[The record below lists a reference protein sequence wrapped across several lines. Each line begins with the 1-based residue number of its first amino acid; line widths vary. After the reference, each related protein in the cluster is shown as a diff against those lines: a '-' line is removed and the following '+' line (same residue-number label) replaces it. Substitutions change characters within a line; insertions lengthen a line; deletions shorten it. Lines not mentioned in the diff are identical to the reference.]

1 MLNIVEIGVEVRKK
15 YGTIDLYVFQGK
27 FQEADDFVAYKN
39 NCDEGAK
46 NYMSNNSITPS
57 SFFNPETQVADL
69 GLIACPG
76 AEEFTNLIDRHLVS
90 WAEEAGFKRD
100 TFIIPCDCPRFQSG
114 DAKGLVKESARGD
127 DIFFVVDPGNYSLT
141 YNLFGHENHMSP
153 DDHFA
158 NLKRLIQAVA
168 GRAHRMSVIMPSL
181 YGGRQHRRIARESLD
196 CAVALQELQNMGIKN
211 IITFDAHDPRLMNAV
226 PLMSFDNVMPTYQVL
241 KTLLRH
247 MPELNFDKEHFIVI
261 SPDEG
266 AMSRNMYFSS
276 VLGCNLGMFYKR
288 RDYSRVVDGRNP
300 IVAHEYLGE
309 SVEGKTV
316 FIADDIIAS
325 GESMLEVARELRS
338 RGAKYIIADATFPL
352 FTSGLAKF
360 DAAVKEGVL
369 TAVLGTNLTYRK
381 PELLEREWYFDVDC
395 SKYTAYFV
403 AAINHDMSVSA
414 ICDPLKKI
422 EALLGGRR

>member
-1 MLNIVEIGVEVRKK
+1 MSKNSVTPAHFFRPER
-15 YGTIDLYVFQGK
+15 
-27 FQEADDFVAYKN
+27 QEAYLA
-39 NCDEGAK
+39 
-46 NYMSNNSITPS
+46 
-57 SFFNPETQVADL
+57 
-69 GLIACPG
+69 LIACPG
-76 AEEFTNLIDRHLVS
+76 AEELTQLVDQHLVNWGKEVGINKDS
-90 WAEEAGFKRD
+90 
-100 TFIIPCDCPRFQSG
+100 FIVPCDCPRFQSG
-114 DAKGLVKESARGD
+114 DAKGLVKDSVRGHD
-127 DIFFVVDPGNYSLT
+127 VFIVVDPGNYSLT
-141 YNLFGHENHMSP
+141 YNLFGYENHMSP

-168 GRAHRMSVIMPSL
+168 GRAHRVSVIMPSL
-181 YGGRQHRRIARESLD
+181 YGGRQHRRISRESLD
-196 CAVALQELQNMGIKN
+196 CAVALQELQAMGVAN

-241 KTLLRH
+241 KTLLNH
-247 MPELNFDKEHFIVI
+247 MPELDFDKDHFMVI

-266 AMSRNMYFSS
+266 AMSRNMYYSS

-288 RDYSRVVDGRNP
+288 RDYSRVVNGRNP

-325 GESMLEVARELRS
+325 GESMLEVGRELKK
-338 RGAKYIIADATFPL
+338 RGAKHIICNATFPL

-360 DAAVKEGVL
+360 DQAVEEGVL

-381 PELLEREWYFDVDC
+381 PELLERSWYFDVDC

-403 AAINHDMSVSA
+403 AAINHDMSVSS
-414 ICDPLKKI
+414 ICDPIKKI
-422 EALLGGRR
+422 EDLLEARK

>member
-1 MLNIVEIGVEVRKK
+1 
-15 YGTIDLYVFQGK
+15 
-27 FQEADDFVAYKN
+27 
-39 NCDEGAK
+39 
-46 NYMSNNSITPS
+46 MSSNTVTPS
-57 SFFNPETQVADL
+57 EFFNPETQVANL

-76 AEEFTNLIDRHLVS
+76 AEELTNLIDGHLRE
-90 WAEEAGFKRD
+90 WAKEVGIEKE
-100 TFIIPCDCPRFQSG
+100 TFIIDCACPRFQSG
-114 DAKGLVKESARGD
+114 DAKGLVKESVRGD

-141 YNLFGHENHMSP
+141 YNLFGVENHMSP

-168 GRAHRMSVIMPSL
+168 GRAHRMTVIMPSL
-181 YGGRQHRRIARESLD
+181 YGGRQHRRMVRESLD
-196 CAVALQELQNMGIKN
+196 CAVALQELQSMGVEN

-241 KTLLRH
+241 KTLLAH
-247 MPELNFDKEHFIVI
+247 MPELSFHKDDFMVI

-266 AMSRNMYFSS
+266 AINRNMYFSS

-288 RDYSRVVDGRNP
+288 RDYTRVVNGRNP

-325 GESMLEVARELRS
+325 GESMLEVARELKK
-338 RGAKYIIADATFPL
+338 RGAKHIIANATFPL
-352 FTSGLAKF
+352 FTSGLKKF
-360 DAAVKEGVL
+360 DEAVAEGTL

-381 PELLEREWYFDVDC
+381 PELLERDWYFDVDC
-395 SKYTAYFV
+395 SKYSAYFV
-403 AAINHDMSVSA
+403 AAINHEMSVSS
-414 ICDPLKKI
+414 ICDPIKKI
-422 EALLGGRR
+422 EGLLGNR